1 MSENKGRPSGVK
13 NIAGVVR
20 SLAEPIAEELG
31 YFIWDVEF
39 VKEGARKILRIT
51 IDSEEGITIED
62 CEKFHRTIDPALDE
76 ADPIEE
82 AYYLEISSP
91 GIERELK
98 NSMHIAACE
107 GWQVEVKLYAP
118 IDGSKVFRGELCEC
132 PEGSVV
138 IKTTEGEK
146 SFDAAAV
153 AKIATVYDFDA

>member
-1 MSENKGRPSGVK
+1 MAENKSRPSGVK

-20 SLAEPIAEELG
+20 TIAEPLAEELG

-51 IDSEEGITIED
+51 IDNEEGINIED
-62 CEKFHRTIDPALDE
+62 CEKFHRAIDPLLDE

-98 NSMHIAACE
+98 NPMHIAACE

-118 IDGSKVFRGELCEC
+118 IDGSKAFRGELCEC
-132 PEGSVV
+132 PDDAIV
-138 IKTTEGEK
+138 IKTADGERRFEK
-146 SFDAAAV
+146 ASV
-153 AKIATVYDFDA
+153 AKIATVYDFGG